1 MSDRRAEPASARPL
15 FIERGGEQVSRGP
28 FSQDATYLRAFVVR
42 GDRRRLAA
50 YCERTFEAPSGGLV
64 RCRPISDAVVL
75 TFAEIN
81 RLRSLDPEHGDR
93 GWTSEADVV
102 LWVPVVVDYPAG
114 EGRARRL
121 AWTIPYIFVDKA
133 CAVITGREAY
143 GFPKAP
149 GRFEIPT
156 DPASGDP
163 YRVYTPVLQRFSRE
177 SELVERP
184 ILELRRRGPGEET
197 APSLTVREALTLALG
212 EAPLTALSA
221 GLGALPELLRDGAP
235 LLFLRQLRDV
245 ADPSRA
251 IFQEILLAPARTTAL
266 RSLAPIAG
274 DFELELFDADSQPIA
289 RELGIDPVAPVHAA
303 LRIDLDFT
311 MERGQS
317 LFINFMNG
325 SPASSARAQVPAR
338 AAPRERIAVLGGG
351 LGSLSAVFEITEQP
365 GWEERYEITV
375 YQLGYRLGGKGA
387 SGRNPDAGQRI
398 EEHGLHL
405 WFGFYE
411 NAFAMMRRCY
421 AAAQRAPGSPLA
433 SWREA
438 FEPQHHVVLQE
449 DLGGVFRPWT
459 MIFPAAAGEPGDGAS
474 IGGPIDWVR
483 RLAAETATLL
493 ETALAVSRAEPDER
507 RQGPGALLENAA
519 LGALLSALQLLQKIS
534 VSALDDPGLADL
546 LDRGPVT
553 RARKHLLAHLERLI
567 ARNEEVR
574 RPWIIID
581 LQLAMLTG
589 IARDRLPSRGFES
602 IDELDFVAW
611 LRLNGASELTAWS
624 APVRVMYDLVFGY
637 EGGDLDR
644 PRLAAGVALRGI
656 LQMIFGY
663 KGAVMWRMLAG
674 MGDVVFA
681 PLYEVLQARGVKF
694 EFFHRV
700 RELGLAEESS
710 HLTSITLGR
719 QATLRE
725 GDSYRPLVDVK
736 GLACWPDRPDYDQ
749 LVEGEALRSG
759 GVNLESS
766 WTAWEDVELRVLREG
781 EDFDSV
787 ILGIPPAALRPI
799 AGELAL
805 RLPRWRR
812 MLDEVATVCTHAV
825 QLWTKPDLEGLG
837 WRSGGDT
844 DQGPIVGAYVEPT
857 DTYADM
863 SHLIAVEAWPSEQTP
878 GHIAYLCGPLAEPDP
893 APPEDHAFP
902 ARAHAQIVEM
912 AGHFLDHHAGHLW
925 PAAVRGDGRFDREL
939 LVDLEERE
947 GRDRLQGQF
956 FRANVEP
963 SDRYTLSLP
972 GTIQSRLRA
981 DDSGVDNL
989 FLAGDWIDNGFNAGC
1004 VEATVMSGMLCA
1016 RAITGAPIVIANE
1029 PARLRPDSSEERSGE
1044 RSGERSEENPSERD
1058 ERPSLGRLLFARLTG
1073 AAPGG
1078 SP

>member
-1 MSDRRAEPASARPL
+1 MSEQEVELPSERPP
-15 FIERGGEQVSRGP
+15 FVERGGEQVSRGP
-28 FSQDATYLRAFVVR
+28 FSQDATDLRAFVVR
-42 GDRRRLAA
+42 GDHRRLAA

-64 RCRPISDAVVL
+64 RCRPLSDAVIL
-75 TFAEIN
+75 TFAEIR
-81 RLRSLDPEHGDR
+81 RLRSLDREHGER

-102 LWVPVVVDYPAG
+102 VWVPVIVDYPDG
-114 EGRARRL
+114 EGRAQRL

-149 GRFEIPT
+149 GRFELPA
-156 DPASGDP
+156 DPASEDP
-163 YRVYTPVLQRFSRE
+163 YRVYTPVLETFSPQ
-177 SELVERP
+177 SELVERR
-184 ILELRRRGPGEET
+184 ILELRRLAPGEMS
-197 APSLTVREALTLALG
+197 AASLTILEALALALG
-212 EAPLTALSA
+212 EAPLRTLSA
-221 GLGALPELLRDGAP
+221 GLGGLPELLRDGVP

-245 ADPSRA
+245 ADPRRA

-266 RSLAPIAG
+266 RSLARLAG
-274 DFELELFDADSQPIA
+274 DFELELFDTASHPIA
-289 RELGIDPVAPVHAA
+289 RELGIDPVTPVHAA

-317 LFINFMNG
+317 LFISG
-325 SPASSARAQVPAR
+325 SRASLPPAPRP
-338 AAPRERIAVLGGG
+338 PRERIAVLGGG

-375 YQLGYRLGGKGA
+375 YQLGHRLGGKGA

-421 AAAQRAPGSPLA
+421 AAAQRSPGKPLA

-449 DLGGVFRPWT
+449 NLDGVFRPWT
-459 MIFPAAAGEPGDGAS
+459 MIFPSAAGEPGDGAS
-474 IGGPIDWVR
+474 TGGAIAWVR

-493 ETALAVSRAEPDER
+493 ETALAVSQAEPDQR
-507 RQGPGALLENAA
+507 RRSPAALLENAA
-519 LGALLSALQLLQKIS
+519 LAALLSALQLLQKLS
-534 VSALDDPGLADL
+534 VTAIDDPDLADL
-546 LDRGPVT
+546 LDRGPIT
-553 RARKHLLAHLERLI
+553 RARKQLLARLERLI

-589 IARDRLPSRGFES
+589 IARDRLLSRGFEA
-602 IDELDFVAW
+602 INELDFVAW
-611 LRLNGASELTAWS
+611 LRRNGASELTAWS

-644 PRLAAGVALRGI
+644 PRLAAGVALNGI

-674 MGDVVFA
+674 MGDVVFT
-681 PLYEVLQARGVKF
+681 PLYEVLLARGVKF
-694 EFFHRV
+694 EFFHRL
-700 RELGLAEESS
+700 RELGLAEDSDR
-710 HLTSITLGR
+710 LTSITLGR

-725 GDSYRPLVDVK
+725 GDSYRPLVEVK
-736 GLACWPDRPDYDQ
+736 GLSCWPDRPDYDQ
-749 LVEGEALRSG
+749 LVEGEALKAA

-766 WTAWEDVELRVLREG
+766 WAAWEDVEARVLREG
-781 EDFDSV
+781 EDFDTV
-787 ILGIPPAALRPI
+787 ILGIPPAALRPV

-825 QLWTKPDLEGLG
+825 QLWTKPDLAGLG

-844 DQGPIVGAYVEPT
+844 EQGPIVGAYVEPT

-863 SHLIAVEAWPSEQTP
+863 SHLISAESWPSAQTP
-878 GHIAYLCGPLAEPDP
+878 GHIAYLCGPLPEPEA
-893 APPEDHAFP
+893 APPEDHTFP

-912 AGHFLDHHAGHLW
+912 TEHFLDHHAGHLW
-925 PAAVRGDGRFDREL
+925 PAAVDADGCFDREL
-939 LVDLEERE
+939 LVDLQERE
-947 GRDRLQGQF
+947 GRARLQGHF

-972 GTIQSRLRA
+972 GTIGSRLRA
-981 DDSGVDNL
+981 DDSGVENL

-1016 RAITGAPIVIANE
+1016 RAITGATITIANE
-1029 PARLRPDSSEERSGE
+1029 PARLRPAESGRSAAAGPVDARGEE
-1044 RSGERSEENPSERD
+1044 
-1058 ERPSLGRLLFARLTG
+1058 PSLVRRLLTRLSAG
-1073 AAPGG
+1073 PAPGG
-1078 SP
+1078 SS